1 MASPPR
7 ALPVLDDEVPLA
19 EADPRGQ
26 WTRAGQN
33 YVWSRFVPAGGV
45 RIEVFERFDE
55 GIVRV
60 PVVDRAVHVI
70 PTGRPYRLEHVYGF
84 WRATEADTV
93 YLRTPAPGGDAY
105 MLITGTS
112 YDSYTK
118 DRIFWSCTACAH
130 EIGPFTIPKSSGLN
144 GLLTRTATAVRA
156 FNADP
161 AARTCPGCGTVHPA
175 AYGMDV
181 AADDDVEAAA
191 RRSW

>member
-1 MASPPR
+1 MASPRR

-45 RIEVFERFDE
+45 AIELFERV
-55 GIVRV
+55 GATTMRV
-60 PVVDRAVHVI
+60 PVVERAVHVI
-70 PTGRPYRLEHVYGF
+70 PAGRPYRLAHVYGF
-84 WRATEADTV
+84 WRATQADTV

-112 YDSYTK
+112 YVTYRE
-118 DRIFWSCTACAH
+118 DRIFWTCGKCERELRSV
-130 EIGPFTIPKSSGLN
+130 TIPKSSGLG
-144 GLLTRTATAVRA
+144 GLLDKSLAAVRA
-156 FNADP
+156 FNGEP
-161 AARTCPGCGTVHPA
+161 AARACPACNTAHPD

-181 AADDDVEAAA
+181 PADDASEAAA
-191 RRSW
+191 RREW

>member
-19 EADPRGQ
+19 EADPLGQ

-33 YVWSRFVPAGGV
+33 YVWSRFVPAGG
-45 RIEVFERFDE
+45 ITLALFERIGDAV
-55 GIVRV
+55 VRV

-84 WRATEADTV
+84 WRATQADTV

-112 YDSYTK
+112 YGTYK
-118 DRIFWSCTACAH
+118 EDRVFWTCGKCDRELRSA
-130 EIGPFTIPKSSGLN
+130 TIPKSSGLG
-144 GLLTRTATAVRA
+144 GLLAQSAAAVRA
-156 FNADP
+156 FNGDLP
-161 AARTCPGCGTVHPA
+161 ARTCPACQTVHPA
-175 AYGMDV
+175 AYGMDL
-181 AADDDVEAAA
+181 AADDATEAAA
-191 RRSW
+191 RREW